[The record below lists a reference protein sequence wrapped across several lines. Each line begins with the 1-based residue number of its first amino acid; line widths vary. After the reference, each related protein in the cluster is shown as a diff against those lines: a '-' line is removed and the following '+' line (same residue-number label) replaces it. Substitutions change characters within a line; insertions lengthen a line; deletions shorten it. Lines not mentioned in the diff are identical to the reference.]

1 MAQLQKEPPKLTKDE
16 INLAIVCVATSSA
29 WWDSNGLMHPHGER
43 FKKLMAL
50 QSKLVDLRHYKR
62 KRK

>member
-1 MAQLQKEPPKLTKDE
+1 MAQLQKEPPKLTKAE

-29 WWDSNGLMHPHGER
+29 WWDRNGLMNPYDER

-50 QSKLVDLRHYKR
+50 QHKLVDIRSYKR